1 MENEGIII
9 PLCFLNFWGV
19 CQNYL
24 VIDQR
29 NDYPS
34 SAVWLGYISL
44 PCCLK
49 QRNEYFSLTPKR
61 MFQSSKSFTFLT
73 SITLQLS
80 QMTLSLGSGDFYS
93 PRQCA
98 ISRNETFAFLMEC
111 GERMTMKRE
120 KGDGRKE
127 PTGRQVFWNRYFIFK
142 LCCEACP
149 GSLFPDQRLNLCL
162 LQWKH
167 RVFTT
172 GQSGKSQKQVLLD
185 RG

>member
-1 MENEGIII
+1 
-9 PLCFLNFWGV
+9 
-19 CQNYL
+19 
-24 VIDQR
+24 
-29 NDYPS
+29 
-34 SAVWLGYISL
+34 
-44 PCCLK
+44 
-49 QRNEYFSLTPKR
+49 

-120 KGDGRKE
+120 KGDDRKE
-127 PTGRQVFWNRYFIFK
+127 PTGHQVFWNRYFIFK

-172 GQSGKSQKQVLLD
+172 GQSGKSQKQVLLEQGLTGD
-185 RG
+185 LNVDSTGLPLLLKTKGPPNPIPHFVDQLIGCWRKLFPVKLAINSKGKCP